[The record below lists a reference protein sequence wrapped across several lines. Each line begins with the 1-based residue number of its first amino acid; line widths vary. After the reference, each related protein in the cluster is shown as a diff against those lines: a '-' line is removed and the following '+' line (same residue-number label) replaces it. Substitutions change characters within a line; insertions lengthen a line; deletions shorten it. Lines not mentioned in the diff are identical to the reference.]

1 MLELCSLCALSVQET
16 ALQEFAATSNA
27 QPRMPTKRAL
37 LAAGKHD
44 LIRAVERDGGFLE
57 VSQLVGLPAR
67 RRPIG
72 YWDNLDM
79 LDQVLLYL
87 RTCILMLGIN
97 HISNRADL

>member
-1 MLELCSLCALSVQET
+1 MHNPLTSRSLCTLNDPNAM
-16 ALQEFAATSNA
+16 LQEFAGTTNA
-27 QPRMPTKRAL
+27 QPRMPTKQAL

-44 LIRAVERDGGFLE
+44 LIRAVEHDGGFLE

-79 LDQVLLYL
+79 LNQVRLYL
-87 RTCILMLGIN
+87 TTC
-97 HISNRADL
+97 S